1 MKRFYYYVVKQG
13 DAWVVRWD
21 HDPREFNFSSK
32 DQALAAAI
40 SAARANWEQSKL
52 HSGVKIQT
60 GQDEWEEERTFG
72 DDPYPPIG

>member
-1 MKRFYYYVVKQG
+1 MKRFYYYVVPAG
-13 DAWVVRWD
+13 DGWAVKWD
-21 HDPREFNFSSK
+21 KDESEFKFSSK

-52 HSGVKIQT
+52 HSGVKIQLAI
-60 GQDEWEEERTFG
+60 GQWEEERTFG